1 MPFIERIVTP
11 TAVSRVEVDKSVTN
25 ELECVTNHTL
35 ANIIRQLSVLSKHA
49 EDMFTELTNETT
61 LFFNRANQ
69 LQYRVEQLRIKVT
82 QLNPTEEVVSLQDI
96 HMRKPYKSSIMHDQ
110 QVVSRTTI
118 PRAILEM
125 YGSCEKPP
133 ALDKLNIYRED
144 GKDCM
149 KFYTDPGYFFALWYQ
164 DIQKDIEQR
173 KVELKQK
180 RKKRPKQEAQK
191 IRPRQVRTRKEKYE
205 DMKLGK
211 EFQSDYATPA
221 IPTPKETTRDHVPYQ
236 RQHSGNR
243 PENLAVQDSREYI
256 KQQSLGQD
264 QVANHVVPQNQIMN
278 GLYAQ
283 QGQVDSVQSGQQNYT
298 GNDQRTFSH
307 AQISD
312 SVPKQSLESPLIR
325 DQRSSRSVSNIT
337 SPTHRPSAPPPAPP
351 PGMRQGFDRSSI
363 SPGRESLPPPPPPPP
378 LEETTNQPSP
388 DITSQM
394 RRQLINNVSNVLDSH
409 IPIGSLSQKGASPQR
424 ETDLL
429 PPPPPPPL
437 IPSDDLPPLPPPP
450 IYGGHA
456 VQQIQS
462 SPPPPPPPP
471 PLPPAIQM
479 NGNVHHLTSQTDA
492 MSISSLTSSLTT
504 GSNSTAGGTEQSE
517 IGSRSALLEEIRLGE
532 CMKKLR
538 KVEDRKKK
546 ETAPSGPL
554 DVHSIMNK
562 AFEMRRK
569 ALEDSD
575 SEQGGSSDE
584 NDWEDDS

>member
-11 TAVSRVEVDKSVTN
+11 TAVSRVEVDKSVSN

-49 EDMFTELTNETT
+49 EDMFTELTKETT

-69 LQYRVEQLRIKVT
+69 LQNRVEHLRIKVT

-110 QVVSRTTI
+110 QVVSRSTI

-133 ALDKLNIYRED
+133 ALDKLNVYRED

-191 IRPRQVRTRKEKYE
+191 IRPRQVRTKKEKYE
-205 DMKLGK
+205 NMKLGK
-211 EFQSDYATPA
+211 EFEINYATPLVH
-221 IPTPKETTRDHVPYQ
+221 TTKETARDHVSYQ
-236 RQHSGNR
+236 RQSSGNR
-243 PENLAVQDSREYI
+243 PENLAIQDSKEYI
-256 KQQSLGQD
+256 KQPNQRQD

-278 GLYAQ
+278 GPYTQ
-283 QGQVDSVQSGQQNYT
+283 QGQVNSVQSDQQN
-298 GNDQRTFSH
+298 NIADDQRTFSH

-312 SVPKQSLESPLIR
+312 SVPKQSQESPLIHN
-325 DQRSSRSVSNIT
+325 QRASRNVSSIT

-351 PGMRQGFDRSSI
+351 PGLRPGFDRSSI
-363 SPGRESLPPPPPPPP
+363 SPGRESLPPPPPPP
-378 LEETTNQPSP
+378 LEETLNQPSV
-388 DITSQM
+388 DSTSQI
-394 RRQLINNVSNVLDSH
+394 RRQLISNISNVVESY
-409 IPIGSLSQKGASPQR
+409 ISGGSPARQTGSPQR
-424 ETDLL
+424 ETDL

-437 IPSDDLPPLPPPP
+437 IVPSDDLPPPPPP
-450 IYGGHA
+450 IHGGYDL
-456 VQQIQS
+456 QKIQA

-471 PLPPAIQM
+471 PPAPENIM
-479 NGNVHHLTSQTDA
+479 NGLARQANDKSN
-492 MSISSLTSSLTT
+492 SSLASSITN
-504 GSNSTAGGTEQSE
+504 GSNSTEGGPEQSE